1 MKNYI
6 YTLLLLA
13 SISFMS
19 CQGNSTSKEIADA
32 EEADSFVSDTTY
44 TTLASKSIADD
55 TLAIVYKPI
64 MEKYLE
70 LSDAL
75 IEAQPLDASRI
86 AVEMELLFKK
96 ANLKIATN
104 ENKNI
109 WGEQADA
116 IVIFL
121 NKIAASKDL
130 KVQRNEFYPLSQDV
144 YDLYAKI
151 GLKGFT
157 IYKQFCPMAFNDKGA
172 FWLSKSED
180 ILNPYFGSTMLHCGE
195 IKEKISN
202 P

>member
-1 MKNYI
+1 M
-6 YTLLLLA
+6 
-13 SISFMS
+13 
-19 CQGNSTSKEIADA
+19 
-32 EEADSFVSDTTY
+32 
-44 TTLASKSIADD
+44 
-55 TLAIVYKPI
+55 
-64 MEKYLE
+64 
-70 LSDAL
+70 
-75 IEAQPLDASRI
+75 
-86 AVEMELLFKK
+86 
-96 ANLKIATN
+96 
-104 ENKNI
+104 
-109 WGEQADA
+109 
-116 IVIFL
+116 IFL
-121 NKIAASKDL
+121 NKIATSKDL